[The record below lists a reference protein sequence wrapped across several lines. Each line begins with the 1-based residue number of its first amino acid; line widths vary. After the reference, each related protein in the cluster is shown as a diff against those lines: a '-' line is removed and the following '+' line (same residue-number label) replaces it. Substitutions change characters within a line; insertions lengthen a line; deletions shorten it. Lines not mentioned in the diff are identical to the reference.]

1 MTVAT
6 KVPPAPRRKRE
17 APPPLEEPTS
27 KNLEKT
33 PPLDT
38 ETLNFKVTAEF
49 KREYKVYAASR
60 GMTMIE
66 LLEQSY
72 QIYKE
77 RHGS

>member
-1 MTVAT
+1 MAT
-6 KVPPAPRRKRE
+6 KVPPPKKQRE
-17 APPPLEEPTS
+17 APPPLEETPQ
-27 KNLEKT
+27 NLEKT

-38 ETLNFKVTAEF
+38 ETLNFKVKAEF

-60 GMTMIE
+60 GMTMID

>member
-1 MTVAT
+1 MTAKT
-6 KVPPAPRRKRE
+6 RVPPAPKKQRE
-17 APPPLEEPTS
+17 APPQLEETPH
-27 KNLEKT
+27 NLEKP
-33 PPLDT
+33 PPLAT

-60 GMTMIE
+60 SMTMID

-72 QIYKE
+72 RIYQE

>member
-1 MTVAT
+1 MNTAT
-6 KVPPAPRRKRE
+6 RVPSPRKQRE
-17 APPPLEEPTS
+17 APPQLEEAPR
-27 KNLEKT
+27 NLEKA
-33 PPLDT
+33 PPQDT
-38 ETLNFKVTAEF
+38 ETLNFKVVAEF

-60 GMTMIE
+60 GMTMID

>member
-6 KVPPAPRRKRE
+6 KVPAAPKRQRE
-17 APPPLEEPTS
+17 APPSLEETPQ
-27 KNLEKT
+27 NLEKT
-33 PPLDT
+33 PPQDT
-38 ETLNFKVTAEF
+38 ETLNFKVASEF

-60 GMTMIE
+60 GMTMID

>member
-1 MTVAT
+1 MTT
-6 KVPPAPRRKRE
+6 KVPPPKKQRE
-17 APPPLEEPTS
+17 APPQLKETPE
-27 KNLEKT
+27 NLEKK

-38 ETLNFKVTAEF
+38 ETLNFKVAAEF

-60 GMTMIE
+60 GMTMID